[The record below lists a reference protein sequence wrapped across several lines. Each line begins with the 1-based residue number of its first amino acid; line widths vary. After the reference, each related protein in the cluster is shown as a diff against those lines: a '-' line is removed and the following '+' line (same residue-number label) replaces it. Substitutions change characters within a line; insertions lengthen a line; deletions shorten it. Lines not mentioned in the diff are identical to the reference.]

1 MRLQVIEKQ
10 IINSKENTCLF
21 LLVYLKFKIV

>member
-10 IINSKENTCLF
+10 IINSKANTCLF
-21 LLVYLKFKIV
+21 LLVYLNQEQD